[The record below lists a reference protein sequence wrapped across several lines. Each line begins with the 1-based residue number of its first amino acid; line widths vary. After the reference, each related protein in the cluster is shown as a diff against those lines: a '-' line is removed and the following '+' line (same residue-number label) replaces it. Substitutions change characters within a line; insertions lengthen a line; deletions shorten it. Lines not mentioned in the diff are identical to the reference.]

1 MRPTKVASAQK
12 TVSHCVEGR
21 VLTSGKNALK
31 MWTVMPWSYAAFVSS
46 SSPKTSSSSLH
57 AAAGQTRSGA
67 GPSDAALVVSARA
80 GEAWAQEA
88 LFRRHAPRLNGL
100 AYRVMGGRDADDIDD
115 LVQDS
120 FIAAFTTLGRLENA
134 DAFATWIRSILV
146 RQAHKKIRHRRLL
159 SRLGLRSS
167 TPIDPND
174 LISPNAPPEKAAEL
188 RAIYG
193 VLESMSADLRV
204 PLVLHRVEGLML
216 DEVATTMDISLA
228 TVKRRIAAA
237 AQILRAF
244 VGDEEKGGG
253 RQ

>member
-1 MRPTKVASAQK
+1 
-12 TVSHCVEGR
+12 
-21 VLTSGKNALK
+21 
-31 MWTVMPWSYAAFVSS
+31 MWTFMPWSYAAFVSG
-46 SSPKTSSSSLH
+46 SPVKAPSAS
-57 AAAGQTRSGA
+57 QTRSGA

-100 AYRVMGGRDADDIDD
+100 AYRVMGGRDADIDD

-120 FIAAFTTLGRLENA
+120 FVAAFNTLDQLKNA
-134 DAFATWIRSILV
+134 DAWASWIRSILV
-146 RQAHKKIRHRRLL
+146 RQAHKRIRHRRLL

-174 LISPNAPPEKAAEL
+174 LISEAASPEQAAEL

-216 DEVATTMDISLA
+216 EEVASSMDISLA

-237 AQILRAF
+237 DQILR
-244 VGDEEKGGG
+244 EKGGTRDNEQLG
-253 RQ
+253 E